1 MFGKSKRQIKNV
13 TFVQPLKGEVY
24 FYTPIAYA
32 TSLPQNTKEKERKV
46 FNDSDLALAGKL
58 KLIFEREK
66 MTWFEI
72 KEENSTTPSKEE
84 RWFALYY
91 YPHRLV
97 ASRISSFA
105 EKATLQDI
113 DKLFNFIVTK
123 DQTRLA
129 EVQQTQSP
137 SAYGSVAEL
146 QSQLPSADEPAAE
159 PQSTLPSEDESVSEQ
174 PNEESEAV
182 QLVAR
187 TTRS

>member
-32 TSLPQNTKEKERKV
+32 TSLLQNSEEKERKQV

-72 KEENSTTPSKEE
+72 REEKSTTPSKEE

-97 ASRISSFA
+97 AGRVSSFE

-129 EVQQTQSP
+129 EVQQSQSP
-137 SAYGSVAEL
+137 SAYGSVAEP
-146 QSQLPSADEPAAE
+146 QSQSPSAYGSIA
-159 PQSTLPSEDESVSEQ
+159 EQ
-174 PNEESEAV
+174 PNEESEAIP
-182 QLVAR
+182 LVAHASR
-187 TTRS
+187 L